1 MDVDDLL
8 KQLEINAGTVERPIS
23 VTVPGVG
30 VLYVR
35 KRTVLEF
42 EQMAAVREANADS
55 PNGFFAP
62 SVARLLCDE
71 QGKRFAPDV
80 QEKLIGLLA
89 RQPEAVFHAII
100 NAADGHNE
108 QGAINPN

>member
-1 MDVDDLL
+1 MNVEELLANLEKNADAVVRPNSVD
-8 KQLEINAGTVERPIS
+8 I
-23 VTVPGVG
+23 PGVG

-71 QGKRFAPDV
+71 QGKRFPPDV
-80 QEKLIGLLA
+80 QERLISLLA
-89 RQPEAVFHAII
+89 RQPESVFHAIV
-100 NAADGHNE
+100 NAADGRGE
-108 QGAINPN
+108 QGAISPN